1 MKLLRTFLVAIV
13 AMAFAAPLLAQAPT
27 APISADRLRKIDAY
41 VEKSM
46 AERRIPGVSVGIYSR
61 GEILLAKGYGLAS
74 VELNVPVKPETVFQM
89 GSVGKQFVSAAIMM
103 LVEEGKISLD
113 DSVTKY
119 FPDAPTSWK
128 PILLKNMLS
137 HTSGLAEYESDDRTG
152 PAGPFYM
159 RLDFTEDEL
168 VKKVEAM
175 PIDFAPGEQWSYRNT
190 NYFLLG
196 VLIHRVTGKTYYEF
210 LNERIFRPL
219 GMESTRLDNERDL
232 IPNRAAGYEIDG
244 DTLKNQD
251 WVSPTF
257 NSTADGTLYSTVL
270 DMAKW
275 DAALYGTKLLKQA
288 SLDRIW
294 TVFPLNDGKPNA
306 VGYGFAWMI
315 GNQNGHKR
323 IEHGGAW
330 AGHTCKI
337 SRYPDDGL
345 TVVVLTNLDAG
356 HAGAG
361 PMPHM
366 IAGFVNDA
374 LMPAKLGPIA
384 DARPAVTSA
393 VTRLLDG
400 MAAGSDV
407 SVPVSPEK
415 KIVAARIAK
424 LWPGGTLALVKVIPA
439 ENAGGQPTLAY
450 RLSKD

>member
-27 APISADRLRKIDAY
+27 APISADRLRKIDTY

-137 HTSGLAEYESDDRTG
+137 HTSGLAEYQSDDRTG

-219 GMESTRLDNERDL
+219 GMESTRLDNERDI
-232 IPNRAAGYEIDG
+232 IPNRAAG
-244 DTLKNQD
+244 
-251 WVSPTF
+251 SR
-257 NSTADGTLYSTVL
+257 S
-270 DMAKW
+270 MA
-275 DAALYGTKLLKQA
+275 
-288 SLDRIW
+288 
-294 TVFPLNDGKPNA
+294 
-306 VGYGFAWMI
+306 
-315 GNQNGHKR
+315 
-323 IEHGGAW
+323 
-330 AGHTCKI
+330 
-337 SRYPDDGL
+337 
-345 TVVVLTNLDAG
+345 
-356 HAGAG
+356 
-361 PMPHM
+361 
-366 IAGFVNDA
+366 
-374 LMPAKLGPIA
+374 
-384 DARPAVTSA
+384 
-393 VTRLLDG
+393 TR
-400 MAAGSDV
+400 
-407 SVPVSPEK
+407 
-415 KIVAARIAK
+415 
-424 LWPGGTLALVKVIPA
+424 
-439 ENAGGQPTLAY
+439 
-450 RLSKD
+450 